1 MVGGYT
7 GKILRVNLTEG
18 KTWTEDLDL
27 GAARRFVGGSGLAA
41 KYLFEETGAG
51 TDPLGPDNL
60 LIFMTGPFTGTIV
73 PNSGRHAVVARSPL
87 TGIWGEGDVGGT
99 WGVMLKRAGYDGI
112 LIKGRADDPVY
123 LWVNENGV
131 EIRSARH
138 LWGKDTF
145 ETAELLKAE
154 THSKAVI
161 SSIGPAG
168 ENLVKLAVVMS
179 DGRDARAA
187 GRGGLGA
194 VMGSKN
200 LKALAVYG
208 TKRLPVAD
216 AESLKGLTKEMART
230 IAERTQGMARFGTAG
245 GLQAMEELGDLPIRN
260 WYQGSWPEG
269 AAKIGGQR
277 MAESILTRNYHCG
290 ACVIGC
296 GRVVKLG
303 RGEYAGVEQGGPEY
317 ETLASLGALCLVDD
331 LEAVALAN
339 EYCNRYGLDTIS
351 TGSAVAFA
359 MECWE
364 HGLITAKDTDGLKL
378 EWGSAEAM
386 LTLVQAIARRERLGR
401 LLADGVR
408 AAAQALGPRAEEYAI
423 HVKGLE
429 FPAHDPRAYNSVA
442 VGYATSNRG
451 ACHLQGFTHMFEKS
465 VTMPELGYDEIQ
477 DRFGVEGKGELT
489 AKCQDL
495 MCLMDALKM
504 CKFSLSGGV
513 KVTHMIKWLNYVT
526 GWDVSLQEFLKTG
539 ERIFNL
545 KRLYNVRCGSSCKD
559 DTLPPRILT
568 HKRGSG
574 GAADN
579 LPPLGK
585 MLSEYYAYRGWSEEG
600 IPTREKLRE
609 LGLKEY
615 AIESIPY

>member
-1 MVGGYT
+1 MPYGYM
-7 GKILRVNLTEG
+7 GKLLRVDLTERR
-18 KTWTEDLDL
+18 TWVEELDPET
-27 GAARRFVGGSGLAA
+27 ARKYIGGSGLAA
-41 KYLFEETGAG
+41 KYLYEETDAG
-51 TDPLGPDNL
+51 TDPLGPENL
-60 LIFMTGPFTGTIV
+60 LIFMTGPFTSTIV
-73 PNSGRHAVVARSPL
+73 PNSGRHAVVAKSPL

-112 LIKGRADDPVY
+112 LVKGKASEPVY
-123 LWVNENGV
+123 LWVHEEGV
-131 EIRSARH
+131 EIRPARH

-145 ETAELLKAE
+145 EVDELIRGE
-154 THSKAVI
+154 THPKAVI

-168 ENLVKLAVVMS
+168 ENLVKMAVVMS
-179 DGRDARAA
+179 DGRDGRAA

-200 LKALAVYG
+200 LKAIAVYG
-208 TKRLPVAD
+208 TKRPAVAD
-216 AESLKGLTKEMART
+216 EEKLRAFTKEMAAAIR
-230 IAERTQGMARFGTAG
+230 ERTQGMARFGTAG

-277 MAESILTRNYHCG
+277 MAETILTRNYHCG

-296 GRVVKLG
+296 GRTVKLE
-303 RGEYAGVEQGGPEY
+303 RGDYAGVEQGGPEY

-351 TGSAVAFA
+351 TGSAIAFA

-364 HGLITAKDTDGLKL
+364 HGLITEEDTDGLKL
-378 EWGSAEAM
+378 EWGNSGAM
-386 LTLVQAIARRERLGR
+386 LEMVQRIAKREGFGR
-401 LLADGVR
+401 VLADGVL
-408 AAAQALGPRAEEYAI
+408 AAARAIGPRAEEYAI

-451 ACHLQGFTHMFEKS
+451 ACHLQGYTHMFEKS

-477 DRFGVEGKGELT
+477 DRFGVEGKGVLT

-495 MCLMDALKM
+495 MCLLDSLKM
-504 CKFSLSGGV
+504 CKFSLAGGV
-513 KVTHMIKWLNYVT
+513 KVTHMIEWLNYVT

-545 KRLYNVRCGSSCKD
+545 KRLYNVRCGISRKD

-579 LPPLGK
+579 LPPLGR
-585 MLSEYYAYRGWSEEG
+585 MLSEYYAWRGWSEEG
-600 IPTREKLRE
+600 IPTPAKLRE
-609 LGLKEY
+609 LGLEEY
-615 AIESIPY
+615 AV

>member
-1 MVGGYT
+1 MPYGYM
-7 GKILRVNLTEG
+7 GKFLRVDLT
-18 KTWTEDLDL
+18 KKKAWVEDLDS
-27 GAARRFVGGSGLAA
+27 AVARKYIGGSGLAA
-41 KYLFEETGAG
+41 KYLYEETDGS

-60 LIFMTGPFTGTIV
+60 LVFMTGPFTGTVV
-73 PNSGRHAVVARSPL
+73 PNSGRHAVAAKSPL
-87 TGIWGEGDVGGT
+87 TGIWAEGDAGGT
-99 WGVMLKRAGYDGI
+99 WGVMLKRAGFDGI
-112 LIKGRADDPVY
+112 LIRGKATEPVY
-123 LWVNENGV
+123 LWVHEQGV
-131 EIRSARH
+131 EIRPAEH

-145 ETAELLKAE
+145 EVADLIKAE
-154 THSKAVI
+154 THPKAVV
-161 SSIGPAG
+161 SSIGQAG
-168 ENLVKLAVVMS
+168 ENLVRIAVVMS
-179 DGRDARAA
+179 DGREGRTA

-200 LKALAVYG
+200 LKAVAVYG
-208 TKRLPVAD
+208 TKRPMAAKEED
-216 AESLKGLTKEMART
+216 LKTFTKEMVTAIRD
-230 IAERTQGMARFGTAG
+230 RTQGMSRFGTAG

-269 AAKIGGQR
+269 AAKIGGAR
-277 MAESILTRNYHCG
+277 LAESILTRNYHCG

-317 ETLASLGALCLVDD
+317 ETLASLGALCLVDN

-364 HGLITAKDTDGLKL
+364 HGLITAQDTDGLKL

-386 LTLVQAIARRERLGR
+386 LTLVQAIARREGLGR

-545 KRLYNVRCGSSCKD
+545 KRLYNVRCGISRKD
-559 DTLPPRILT
+559 DILPPRILT

-579 LPPLGK
+579 LPPLGE
-585 MLSEYYAYRGWSEEG
+585 MLGEYYTWRGWSEEG
-600 IPTREKLRE
+600 IPTHAKLRE
-609 LGLKEY
+609 LGLEEY
-615 AIESIPY
+615 IS

>member
-1 MVGGYT
+1 MVGGYM
-7 GKILRVNLTEG
+7 GKLLRVDLTHQ
-18 KTWTEDLDL
+18 KTWVEDLDL
-27 GAARRFVGGSGLAA
+27 EVARRYLGGSGLAV
-41 KYLFEETGAG
+41 KYLYEETDAG
-51 TDPLGPDNL
+51 TDPLGSENL
-60 LIFMTGPFTGTIV
+60 LIFMTGPFTGTTI

-112 LIKGRADDPVY
+112 LVKGKANDPVY
-123 LWVNENGV
+123 LWVNEDGV

-138 LWGKDTF
+138 LWGEDTF
-145 ETAELLKAE
+145 KTAELVQAE
-154 THSKAVI
+154 THPKAVVTC
-161 SSIGPAG
+161 IGPAG

-179 DGRDARAA
+179 DGRDGRAA

-200 LKALAVYG
+200 LKAIAVYG
-208 TKRLPVAD
+208 TRRPPVAD
-216 AESLKGLTKEMART
+216 AESLKALTKEMAGT

-269 AAKIGGQR
+269 AAKIGGAHL
-277 MAESILTRNYHCG
+277 AETILTRNYHCG

-296 GRVVKLG
+296 GRTVKLE
-303 RGEYAGVEQGGPEY
+303 RGDYAGVEQGGPEY

-364 HGLITAKDTDGLKL
+364 HGLITEKDTDGLKL

-386 LTLVQAIARRERLGR
+386 LGLVQAIARRAGLGQ

-408 AAAQALGPRAEEYAI
+408 AAAEALGGRAKEYAI

-465 VTMPELGYDEIQ
+465 VTMPELGYTDIQ

-495 MCLMDALKM
+495 MCLMDSLKI

-513 KVTHMIKWLNYVT
+513 KVTHLVKWLNYVT
-526 GWDVSLQEFLKTG
+526 GWDVTVEEFLRAG

-545 KRLYNVRCGSSCKD
+545 KRLYNVRCGISRKD

-568 HKRGSG
+568 HRRGSG
-574 GAADN
+574 GAAEN
-579 LPPLGK
+579 LPPLGR
-585 MLSEYYAYRGWSEEG
+585 MLSEYYAWRGWSEEG
-600 IPTREKLRE
+600 IPTRNRLRA
-609 LGLKEY
+609 LGLEEY
-615 AIESIPY
+615 AAGATPA

>member
-1 MVGGYT
+1 MPYGYM
-7 GKILRVNLTEG
+7 GKLLRVDLTQK
-18 KTWTEDLDL
+18 KTCVEDLDS
-27 GAARRFVGGSGLAA
+27 AVARKYIGGSGLAA
-41 KYLFEETGAG
+41 KYLYEETDGS

-60 LIFMTGPFTGTIV
+60 LVFMTGPFTGTVV
-73 PNSGRHAVVARSPL
+73 PNSGRHAVAAKSPL
-87 TGIWGEGDVGGT
+87 TGIWAEGDAGGT
-99 WGVMLKRAGYDGI
+99 WGVMLKRAGFDGI
-112 LIKGRADDPVY
+112 LIRGKATEPVY
-123 LWVNENGV
+123 LWVHEQGV
-131 EIRSARH
+131 EIRPAEH

-145 ETAELLKAE
+145 EVADLIKAE
-154 THSKAVI
+154 THPKAVV
-161 SSIGPAG
+161 SSIGQAG
-168 ENLVKLAVVMS
+168 ENLVRIAVIMS
-179 DGRDARAA
+179 DGREGRTA

-200 LKALAVYG
+200 LKAVAVYG
-208 TKRLPVAD
+208 TKRPMAAKEED
-216 AESLKGLTKEMART
+216 LKTFTKEMVTAIRD
-230 IAERTQGMARFGTAG
+230 RTQGMSRFGTAG

-260 WYQGSWPEG
+260 WCQGSWPEG

-339 EYCNRYGLDTIS
+339 EYCNRSGLDTIS
-351 TGSAVAFA
+351 TGSAIAFA

-386 LTLVQAIARRERLGR
+386 LTLVQAIARREGLGR

-545 KRLYNVRCGSSCKD
+545 KRLYNVRCGISRKD
-559 DTLPPRILT
+559 DILPPRILT

-585 MLSEYYAYRGWSEEG
+585 MLSEYYTWRGWSEEG
-600 IPTREKLRE
+600 IPTHAKLRE
-609 LGLKEY
+609 LGLEEY
-615 AIESIPY
+615 IS